1 MYQLTVRAAAT
12 SAPHNTGTRRA
23 RSPRGYIYQPVS
35 PTRRALSRFLD
46 RIIQGLRVWLAS
58 MAGHGAHNSRTQVD
72 TYSEYDAYPKYT
84 RYDMYR
90 LCELWPRWPKRVR
103 ASRHARWMFACNL
116 RYHSLCAI
124 AYIRESQRETKWR
137 VEIAIREIRR
147 IIYLLLF
154 IFMHFC

>member
-72 TYSEYDAYPKYT
+72 TIFRVRHISKIHEM
-84 RYDMYR
+84 RYLSTMR
-90 LCELWPRWPKRVR
+90 VMTTMAKAVR
-103 ASRHARWMFACNL
+103 ASRHARCMNVCMRLA
-116 RYHSLCAI
+116 YDSYSHSAHASSLCVHTGTWKST
-124 AYIRESQRETKWR
+124 RNQE
-137 VEIAIREIRR
+137 
-147 IIYLLLF
+147 YLSLF
-154 IFMHFC
+154 EKQ